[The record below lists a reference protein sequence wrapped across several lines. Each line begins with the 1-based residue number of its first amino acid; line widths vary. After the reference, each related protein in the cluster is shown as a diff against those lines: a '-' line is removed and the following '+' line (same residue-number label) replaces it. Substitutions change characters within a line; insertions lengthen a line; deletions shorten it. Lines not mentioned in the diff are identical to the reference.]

1 MISSHAEHFTFI
13 CARFEILLL
22 LLTALKNVIKS
33 TPLSPLSLTRI
44 SVPVPQDNPH
54 TLL

>member
-1 MISSHAEHFTFI
+1 MLSSHAEHFSFI

-22 LLTALKNVIKS
+22 LLTALKNVIKG
-33 TPLSPLSLTRI
+33 TPLSPLSLSRI
-44 SVPVPQDNPH
+44 SVLVLQDNPH